1 LRWRQE
7 TQDPRVDVVCLAR
20 VDGKLPWEGAPL
32 PAGGFWEL
40 RGGSADAPPHRLM
53 HHGSQLELRFLTRY
67 QPGCVDLVTYRAH
80 GWKTTARIEDVR
92 VEYEGQSRVLVEEV
106 TAR

>member
-1 LRWRQE
+1 
-7 TQDPRVDVVCLAR
+7 
-20 VDGKLPWEGAPL
+20 
-32 PAGGFWEL
+32 
-40 RGGSADAPPHRLM
+40 M